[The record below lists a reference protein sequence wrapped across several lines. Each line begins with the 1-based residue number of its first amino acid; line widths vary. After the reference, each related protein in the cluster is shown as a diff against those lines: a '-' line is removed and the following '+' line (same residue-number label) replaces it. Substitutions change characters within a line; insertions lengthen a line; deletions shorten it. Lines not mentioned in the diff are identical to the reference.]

1 MNRFVR
7 IAVAVLGC
15 LHLCGGQW
23 GALQVVAWTKMIVDY
38 SAKDGLAEGAAKT
51 FDGAHPC
58 CMCKAITEGKKQE
71 SKEPNGKIPV
81 AAQNLAMKECVLGK
95 AIVIPAPTS
104 CDIAVVSLP
113 EFAGSGARVGYRP
126 PVPPPRLAA

>member
-38 SAKDGLAEGAAKT
+38 SAQDGLAEGAAKT

-58 CMCKAITEGKKQE
+58 CMCKAIAEGKKQE
-71 SKEPNGKIPV
+71 SKEQNSKAPL
-81 AAQNLAMKECVLGK
+81 AAQNLALKECVLGK
-95 AIVIPAPTS
+95 PIVVPPPVTCEAT
-104 CDIAVVSLP
+104 VVVLP
-113 EFAGSGARVGYRP
+113 DFASNGAWVGYRP